1 MRGAVSGA
9 VWGLVLGTTG
19 LGLASL
25 THEPPVPANQPQTP
39 QATAAGPGPT
49 VSDGAPARTEP
60 PAAPARAIPPT
71 VSTKMADAPA
81 PVITTPLPPLAA
93 PADPA
98 ARPPVADTAPT
109 EDATAV
115 APSVENAVNVAPMP
129 DPAVAPVTDLAPQ
142 VSMTVDAAPAAPDVP
157 SLDAVV
163 SPPATKVSVPRIAED
178 EPAPQP
184 APPQSLPV
192 AAAPAVD
199 PAPQIKTPPPAAIVV
214 ADAPAAPAAP
224 VDPAPLPSSPP
235 DTAPSAGDG
244 SSTTVLPQI
253 NTGVR
258 VNRPGADAPA
268 QAGTPADIAAPETA
282 SDDAPAL
289 QRFAALFENPQGWPL
304 VSIVLIDD
312 GAMTD
317 AAAMLAGLSFPVTV
331 VLDPRDPDAAARMSA
346 YRAAG
351 AEIGLQ
357 AALPQGARAQDVE
370 VAFAAA
376 LAILPEAVVLF
387 SGGDD
392 VLQGDRV
399 VTQQMIDL
407 LAAEGLGLV
416 AVDRGLGRIAR
427 VAAQAGV
434 PAVIVQ
440 RDLVG
445 ETGGAINRALDQA
458 AFRARQGAGVVLSGP
473 LTADLLA
480 VLSEWADD
488 ANINQIAIAPASGI
502 LAQP

>member
-60 PAAPARAIPPT
+60 PAAPVLDILPT

-81 PVITTPLPPLAA
+81 PVTTTPLPPRSA

-98 ARPPVADTAPT
+98 ARPPVADAAPT
-109 EDATAV
+109 QDATAV
-115 APSVENAVNVAPMP
+115 TPSVENAVNVAPMP

-142 VSMTVDAAPAAPDVP
+142 VSMTVDAAPVAPDVP

-199 PAPQIKTPPPAAIVV
+199 PAPQINTPPPAAIVV
-214 ADAPAAPAAP
+214 ADAPAAP
-224 VDPAPLPSSPP
+224 VDPAPLPPSPP
-235 DTAPSAGDG
+235 DTAPSASDG
-244 SSTTVLPQI
+244 SGTTVLPQI
-253 NTGVR
+253 NSGVR
-258 VNRPGADAPA
+258 VNRPGVDAPA

-282 SDDAPAL
+282 PDDAPAL

-312 GAMTD
+312 GTMAD
-317 AAAMLAGLSFPVTV
+317 AAAMLADLSFPVTV

-416 AVDRGLGRIAR
+416 AVDRGLGRVAR

-434 PAVIVQ
+434 PAAIVQ

-458 AFRARQGAGVVLSGP
+458 AFRARQGTGVVLSGP

-480 VLSEWADD
+480 ALSDWADD
-488 ANINQIAIAPASGI
+488 ATINQIAIAPASGI